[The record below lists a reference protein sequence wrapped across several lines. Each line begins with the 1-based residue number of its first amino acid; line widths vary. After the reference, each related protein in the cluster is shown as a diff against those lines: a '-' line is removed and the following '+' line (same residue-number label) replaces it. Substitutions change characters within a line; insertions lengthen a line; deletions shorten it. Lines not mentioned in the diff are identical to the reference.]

1 MCVTLTPWSNRAT
14 FVWMTDMDLYR
25 ALGLAIAKR
34 RKQLKLT
41 QARVA
46 AGIGLT
52 RASLANIETGRQKL
66 LLHQVYRLVNVLQL
80 DSILDLVPVRFTVDA
95 EFSDL
100 PLDAGK
106 VTQTQKQQVENVV
119 RLALAG
125 DRPTRKRKV

>member
-1 MCVTLTPWSNRAT
+1 
-14 FVWMTDMDLYR
+14 MTDMDLYR
-25 ALGLAIAKR
+25 ALGLAVAKR

-41 QARVA
+41 QAHVA

-80 DSILDLVPVRFTVDA
+80 SSILDLVPATFRFETAHD
-95 EFSDL
+95 EL
-100 PLDAGK
+100 PLDSAK

-119 RLALAG
+119 RLALASE
-125 DRPTRKRKV
+125 RPTRKRKA